1 MSFKVVAACLLIS
14 ASVFGQDKPAGDSG
28 RTNYLPGN
36 PIVANKKSLEIV
48 KKSIAEKAAELEN
61 LYARLSSMPIQLKL
75 NEVYRAK
82 DKIIIL
88 NDNRGDI
95 LDGNQVYNNFNYTEY
110 EFASGKIKNIRHVNE
125 KENYY
130 NRIMTDY
137 KVLSI
142 VPGQEES
149 AIVEV
154 RTIDKETKSEYKDFS
169 GETRFYTLKLVENQL
184 RLAISKVDTILRR
197 NTLESD
203 RKTVNSLGG
212 I

>member
-1 MSFKVVAACLLIS
+1 
-14 ASVFGQDKPAGDSG
+14 
-28 RTNYLPGN
+28 
-36 PIVANKKSLEIV
+36 
-48 KKSIAEKAAELEN
+48 
-61 LYARLSSMPIQLKL
+61 
-75 NEVYRAK
+75 
-82 DKIIIL
+82 
-88 NDNRGDI
+88 
-95 LDGNQVYNNFNYTEY
+95 
-110 EFASGKIKNIRHVNE
+110 
-125 KENYY
+125 
-130 NRIMTDY
+130 MTDY

>member
-1 MSFKVVAACLLIS
+1 
-14 ASVFGQDKPAGDSG
+14 
-28 RTNYLPGN
+28 
-36 PIVANKKSLEIV
+36 
-48 KKSIAEKAAELEN
+48 
-61 LYARLSSMPIQLKL
+61 
-75 NEVYRAK
+75 
-82 DKIIIL
+82 
-88 NDNRGDI
+88 
-95 LDGNQVYNNFNYTEY
+95 
-110 EFASGKIKNIRHVNE
+110 
-125 KENYY
+125 
-130 NRIMTDY
+130 MTDY

-184 RLAISKVDTILRR
+184 RLAITKVDTILRR
-197 NTLESD
+197 NALELD